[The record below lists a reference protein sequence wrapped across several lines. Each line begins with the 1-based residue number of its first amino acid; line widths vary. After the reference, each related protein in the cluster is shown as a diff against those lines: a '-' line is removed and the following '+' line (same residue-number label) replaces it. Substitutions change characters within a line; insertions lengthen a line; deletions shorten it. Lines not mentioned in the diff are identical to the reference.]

1 MEPEAVTT
9 VAEPAPVPPGSPPRP
24 PRPAEGEAIVARRQ
38 RPKTKAKEPKA
49 PKAKEPPPPPKPAR
63 VGRHEAKPSRSD
75 KKARRVEARR
85 VEARRVHR
93 VVRHVEPWSV
103 LKFSLLLYFSLFLI
117 VLSAGVLL
125 WLAAS
130 ATDVVSGIE
139 DFIEELFGFETFA
152 FEPGKILT
160 ASVLGGVILVI
171 AGTAA
176 NVIFAVL
183 FNLISDVVGGLR
195 FTVIEEERVRPLRSE
210 EAH

>member
-9 VAEPAPVPPGSPPRP
+9 VAEPAPIPPGSPPRP
-24 PRPAEGEAIVARRQ
+24 ARPVDEADTAIVSRRQ
-38 RPKTKAKEPKA
+38 RREATAKEPK
-49 PKAKEPPPPPKPAR
+49 PRKPTR
-63 VGRHEAKPSRSD
+63 REL
-75 KKARRVEARR
+75 KARSKGRR

-93 VVRHVEPWSV
+93 VIRHVDPWSV

-130 ATDVVSGIE
+130 ATDVVSSIE
-139 DFIEELFGFETFA
+139 DFIKELFGFKTFA

-160 ASVLGGVILVI
+160 ASTLGGVILVI

-195 FTVIEEERVRPLRSE
+195 LTVIEEETVRRVGRE
-210 EAH
+210 EGA

>member
-9 VAEPAPVPPGSPPRP
+9 VAEPAPTPPGSPSRP
-24 PRPAEGEAIVARRQ
+24 PRPAGEDAPIIPRRERRQ
-38 RPKTKAKEPKA
+38 AQARA
-49 PKAKEPPPPPKPAR
+49 PKP
-63 VGRHEAKPSRSD
+63 AKPSRRD
-75 KKARRVEARR
+75 LKAGKKNRR

-93 VVRHVEPWSV
+93 VVRHIEPWSV

-130 ATDVVSGIE
+130 ATDVVAGVE

-195 FTVIEEERVRPLRSE
+195 LTVIEEETVRRVRRE
-210 EAH
+210 EAS

>member
-9 VAEPAPVPPGSPPRP
+9 VAEPAPIPPGSPPRP
-24 PRPAEGEAIVARRQ
+24 ALAPDDDAPILARRERRPAE
-38 RPKTKAKEPKA
+38 PKA
-49 PKAKEPPPPPKPAR
+49 RKPKR
-63 VGRHEAKPSRSD
+63 QQRGRHKG
-75 KKARRVEARR
+75 R

-93 VVRHVEPWSV
+93 VVRHIEPWSV

-117 VLSAGVLL
+117 ILSAGVLL

-160 ASVLGGVILVI
+160 ASILGGVILVI

-195 FTVIEEERVRPLRSE
+195 FTVIEEETARRVRRE
-210 EAH
+210 EAA

>member
-9 VAEPAPVPPGSPPRP
+9 VDPAPVPPGSPPRP
-24 PRPAEGEAIVARRQ
+24 QRPAEAPTEPILRR
-38 RPKTKAKEPKA
+38 REKPKHEKPKDRRD
-49 PKAKEPPPPPKPAR
+49 PKPKLDKAATEPVKKR
-63 VGRHEAKPSRSD
+63 KGRRRRKG
-75 KKARRVEARR
+75 RVEARR
-85 VEARRVHR
+85 VQRII
-93 VVRHVEPWSV
+93 RHVDPWSV

-130 ATDVVSGIE
+130 ATDVVTGVE

-152 FEPGKILT
+152 FEPGQILT
-160 ASVLGGVILVI
+160 ASVLGGLVLVV

-176 NVIFAVL
+176 NVVFAVL

-195 FTVIEEERVRPLRSE
+195 LTVIEEERVRPVRRE
-210 EAH
+210 EAP

>member
-9 VAEPAPVPPGSPPRP
+9 VAEPAPIPPGSPPRP
-24 PRPAEGEAIVARRQ
+24 PRPADDDGPIIPRRERRQ
-38 RPKTKAKEPKA
+38 AHAKAKAKAPKEPK
-49 PKAKEPPPPPKPAR
+49 P
-63 VGRHEAKPSRSD
+63 AKPSRRNLKD
-75 KKARRVEARR
+75 AKKDRR

-130 ATDVVSGIE
+130 ATDVVAGIE

-160 ASVLGGVILVI
+160 ASALGGVILVI

-195 FTVIEEERVRPLRSE
+195 LTVIEEETVRRVRRE
-210 EAH
+210 EATGVREEAS

>member
-9 VAEPAPVPPGSPPRP
+9 VAEPAPIPPGSPPRP
-24 PRPAEGEAIVARRQ
+24 PRPADDDGPIIPRRE
-38 RPKTKAKEPKA
+38 RRDAHAKAKAKAPKEPK
-49 PKAKEPPPPPKPAR
+49 P
-63 VGRHEAKPSRSD
+63 AKPSRRSLKGA
-75 KKARRVEARR
+75 KKDRR

-130 ATDVVSGIE
+130 ATDVVAGVE

-195 FTVIEEERVRPLRSE
+195 LTVIEEETVRRVRRE
-210 EAH
+210 EATAVREEAS

>member
-1 MEPEAVTT
+1 M
-9 VAEPAPVPPGSPPRP
+9 
-24 PRPAEGEAIVARRQ
+24 
-38 RPKTKAKEPKA
+38 
-49 PKAKEPPPPPKPAR
+49 
-63 VGRHEAKPSRSD
+63 
-75 KKARRVEARR
+75 
-85 VEARRVHR
+85 
-93 VVRHVEPWSV
+93 
-103 LKFSLLLYFSLFLI
+103 
-117 VLSAGVLL
+117 

-176 NVIFAVL
+176 NVVFAVL

-195 FTVIEEERVRPLRSE
+195 VTVIEEETARRPRRE
-210 EAH
+210 DPA